1 MSLQEMDAET
11 LSLVLRL
18 QLEDL
23 EELKDRKGKGREG
36 EISDAQLA
44 VNTYQNEL
52 MAQEQLTSD
61 LAIARRIARADHPD
75 ARLIDSVASEQVPA
89 ILESSND
96 RWLIQSGV
104 SETPQNEVLVITAAN
119 TDNTQAASTSSCRSD
134 STSSPSHTSL
144 PASSAAASSDDSGK
158 HAPPDD
164 KLDTSDAAS
173 STPRP
178 YSQDRSITSVTARE
192 DHHLEVS
199 GDAEGNPSLGSTMA
213 EPTSGELQ
221 VPPAAAVDD
230 GGKEEIHVE
239 GSAKVDDSVFRNHE
253 SQACGCS
260 PNETGSS
267 SQTSSLL
274 SLAGPAQLEEDKS
287 TIKCDSCYEEVNPE
301 ELTHS
306 NCPHRYCR
314 KCLESLFNESLTDEG
329 MFPPRCCQQDIPLDR
344 DFLSERL
351 ITEFRAKEAEF
362 EYPDR
367 TYCHRSSCS
376 AFIPQQSFQIDDIA
390 TCPKCAEKTC
400 TLCKGATHDGDCP
413 QDMELLQMLRVAE
426 ENRWKRCSSCRRVV
440 ERTFGCNH
448 MSMLSFFIFGETWER
463 AHIGVLMRQIL
474 TFVTSMLM

>member
-18 QLEDL
+18 QLENL

-44 VNTYQNEL
+44 VNAYQNEL
-52 MAQEQLTSD
+52 MVQERLSSD
-61 LAIARRIARADHPD
+61 LLIARRIARADHPD
-75 ARLIDSVASEQVPA
+75 ARLINSVVASEQVPP
-89 ILESSND
+89 ILDSSND
-96 RWLIQSGV
+96 RGLNQAGAT
-104 SETPQNEVLVITAAN
+104 ETPQQEVLVDTGPN
-119 TDNTQAASTSSCRSD
+119 TDNIQAASTSGCRSG

-144 PASSAAASSDDSGK
+144 PASSAATSSDDSGK

-164 KLDTSDAAS
+164 KLDTLDTAS
-173 STPRP
+173 CTPRTS
-178 YSQDRSITSVTARE
+178 SQDRSVTSATARE
-192 DHHLEVS
+192 DQHAEVFW
-199 GDAEGNPSLGSTMA
+199 DAEENPSLGSTMA

-230 GGKEEIHVE
+230 GGKNGIHVE
-239 GSAKVDDSVFRNHE
+239 GCAKVDASVICDLE
-253 SQACGCS
+253 SQSCGCS
-260 PNETGSS
+260 PNEAGSS
-267 SQTSSLL
+267 SQTSSP
-274 SLAGPAQLEEDKS
+274 AGPVHPEENKS
-287 TIKCDSCYEEVNPE
+287 TTKCDSCYDEVNSE
-301 ELTHS
+301 ELAHS
-306 NCPHRYCR
+306 NCPHKYCR
-314 KCLESLFNESLTDEG
+314 ECLSSLVTESLTDEG
-329 MFPPRCCQQDIPLDR
+329 LFPPRCCQQDIPLDSK
-344 DFLSERL
+344 FLSEQL
-351 ITEFRAKEAEF
+351 ITKFRAKKAEF

-376 AFIPQQSFQIDDIA
+376 AFIPRQSIQIDDIA

-413 QDMELLQMLRVAE
+413 RDMELLKMLRVAE

-463 AHIGVLMRQIL
+463 AHIRVLMPQIL
-474 TFVTSMLM
+474 TFVTSMLV